1 MKKLL
6 IAILTLISISI
17 FYSCSNSLNPYAPFR
32 ERYVL
37 SGIIRSDTTLQVV
50 TLSKSYQPARF
61 NPFADSENVAIT
73 GAEVNVWYNDSLYIM
88 RDSSIARVD
97 SSRYNSNVNFYYC
110 KNLKP
115 APNSYVEIQALL
127 PNGLLLTSITKTP
140 DAGYGFFDQASNDTF
155 DPTQN
160 SQIYVGWKD
169 LGNVYYAPRISIIY
183 YQKGD
188 TNPKNFFV
196 PLSYFNQNGNL
207 TPNYPQLTKI
217 NFFTIDYSTL
227 NEAMTE
233 LSGTDKNKSDFTISK
248 IIVDVIAYDENL
260 STYYSSLQQSVDG
273 FTVNLDAADYS
284 NITGG
289 FGIFGSY
296 YKASFRIDLVRSY
309 INSFG
314 YN

>member
-1 MKKLL
+1 MKKFVISLL
-6 IAILTLISISI
+6 SIISISL

-37 SGIIRSDTTLQVV
+37 SGIIRSDTTFQVV
-50 TLSKSYQPARF
+50 TLSKSYQPNGF
-61 NPFADSENVAIT
+61 NPYADSDNVAIA
-73 GAEVNVWYNDSLYIM
+73 GAEVNVWYNDTLYIM

-97 SSRYNSNVNFYYC
+97 TSRYKSNVSFYYC
-110 KNLKP
+110 NNLKP
-115 APNSYVEIQALL
+115 APNSIIEIQALL
-127 PNGLLLTSITKTP
+127 PNGLLLSSITQTP
-140 DAGYGFFDQASNDTF
+140 DVENDFFDQASTSVL
-155 DPTQN
+155 DPSQT
-160 SQIYVGWKD
+160 SQIYVNWKN
-169 LGNVYYAPRISIIY
+169 LENIYYLPRISIIY
-183 YQKGD
+183 YYKGD
-188 TNPKNFFV
+188 TNQREFLV
-196 PLSYFNQNGNL
+196 PLNYSIQNGKEV
-207 TPNYPQLTKI
+207 PNYPQITKT
-217 NFFTIDYSTL
+217 NFFTIDISTI
-227 NEAMTE
+227 NAAMAAI
-233 LSGTDKNKSDFTISK
+233 SGNDSTKGNYTISK
-248 IIVDVIAYDENL
+248 IIVNVIAYDQNL

>member
-1 MKKLL
+1 MKKFLV
-6 IAILTLISISI
+6 IILSSIS
-17 FYSCSNSLNPYAPFR
+17 FFVLNSCSDTLNPYAPFR

-50 TLSKSYQPARF
+50 TLTRSYRPSGLD
-61 NPFADSENVAIT
+61 PSADTENVSIV
-73 GAEVNVWYNDSLYIM
+73 GAEVNVWYNDTLYVM
-88 RDSSIARVD
+88 RDSSIARTD
-97 SSRYNSNVNFYYC
+97 TSRYKTNVNFYYC
-110 KNLKP
+110 NNLKP

-127 PNGLLLTSITKTP
+127 PNGLLLTSITKIP
-140 DAGYGFFDQASNDTF
+140 DAGYGFFDQASNNTF
-155 DPTQN
+155 DPTLN

-169 LGNVYYAPRISIIY
+169 LGNVYYEPRISIIY

-188 TNPKNFFV
+188 TNPKNFYV
-196 PLSYFNQNGNL
+196 PLSYFNQNGKL

-248 IIVDVIAYDENL
+248 IIVDIIAYDENL